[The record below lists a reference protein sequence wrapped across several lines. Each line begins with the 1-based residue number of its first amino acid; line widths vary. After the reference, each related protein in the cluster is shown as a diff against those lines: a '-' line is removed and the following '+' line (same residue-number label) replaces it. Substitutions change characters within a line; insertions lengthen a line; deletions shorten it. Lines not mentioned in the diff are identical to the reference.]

1 MLVVEYDF
9 KTIKLNYCLVL
20 LFFILIGC
28 KSTNEVTTSPVKS
41 VPIEELS
48 SVDMKTWY
56 QKDYQQDSIPGI
68 SLDKW
73 YKQNNK
79 KPKNKKIIV
88 AVIDTQID
96 LKHEDLQGQIWT
108 NLEEI
113 ANNGIDDDHNG
124 YIDDINGWSFTGT
137 KSGGYV
143 VWNSFEYVRIVNN
156 WGSLFKDKT
165 EFQIDTQYLHKYR
178 QYQRA
183 VKRLEERNKYYRNWL
198 KSLKYNIAVYPKVK
212 DTLKYFFPKE
222 DYTYHQL
229 DSMYNKYKINSKTYK
244 QRRDDNDQDLG
255 ALIDCMMANL
265 EVNHKTLENIK
276 DLEVQLDSVV
286 NKSLNLIYNERLLIG
301 DNPTIL
307 EIGYGNN
314 NVSNT
319 IKGVRTIQ
327 DHNTMVSGII
337 AANRTNEKGIKGIL
351 QNVKIMPLN
360 ISPSGDEH
368 DKDITMAIRYAVDNG
383 AKVIN
388 MSFGKEFSMHEDWV
402 LEAFKYAEEHNV
414 LLVRSA
420 GNESLNVDKNESFPR
435 DIPLGGLKE
444 ICGNFITIGSS
455 THKLDSTFVSDY
467 SNYGKNNVDLFAPGD
482 KIYTTSASNS
492 YKSDS
497 GTSLAAPMVSGTAA
511 LIWSY
516 YPNLTVTE
524 VKQIILESGTAYDIE
539 VLVPGGEGKKVKFS
553 ELSKSGKVLN
563 VYDAMELAKKVS
575 KKKR

>member
-1 MLVVEYDF
+1 MLVVKYDF
-9 KTIKLNYCLVL
+9 RKMKVNYYFGL
-20 LFFILIGC
+20 LFFILLGC
-28 KSTNEVTTSPVKS
+28 KSTNVDTNSSVKS
-41 VPIEELS
+41 VPIGELS
-48 SVDMKTWY
+48 TSVMKTWH
-56 QKDYQQDSIPGI
+56 QKDYQQDSVPGI

-73 YKQNNK
+73 YKQNCK
-79 KPKNKKIIV
+79 KPKNSEIII

-108 NLEEI
+108 NLKETP
-113 ANNGIDDDHNG
+113 NNGIDDDKNG

-143 VWNSFEYVRIVNN
+143 VWNRYEYVRIVSE
-156 WGSLFKDKT
+156 WATLFKDKT
-165 EFQIDTQYLHKYR
+165 EFQINNKDLHKYKE
-178 QYQRA
+178 YQRA
-183 VKRLEERNKYYRNWL
+183 AMTLQEKTKYYKNWL
-198 KSLKYNIAVYPKVK
+198 KSLKHNVAVYPKVK
-212 DTLKYFFPKE
+212 DTLKCFFPKE

-229 DSMYNKYKINSKTYK
+229 DSMYKKYKINDKTYK

-255 ALIDCMMANL
+255 ALIDYRMVNL
-265 EVNHKTLENIK
+265 EVNHKTLEDLK
-276 DLEVQLDSVV
+276 DMKTQLDSVV
-286 NKSLNLIYNERLLIG
+286 NKNLNLSYNERLSIG

-319 IKGVRTIQ
+319 IIGVRIIQ
-327 DHNTMVSGII
+327 DHSTMVSGII
-337 AANRTNEKGIKGIL
+337 AADRKNEKGIKGIS

-388 MSFGKEFSMHEDWV
+388 MSFSKEFSMHEDWV
-402 LEAFKYAEEHNV
+402 FEAFKYAEEHNV

-444 ICGNFITIGSS
+444 ICGNFITVGSS

-482 KIYTTSASNS
+482 QIYTTKAGNS
-492 YKSDS
+492 YGYDS

-511 LIWSY
+511 LMWSY
-516 YPNLTVTE
+516 YPNLSVQE

-563 VYDAMELAKKVS
+563 VYNAMQLAEKVS
-575 KKKR
+575 IKKR

>member
-1 MLVVEYDF
+1 
-9 KTIKLNYCLVL
+9 
-20 LFFILIGC
+20 
-28 KSTNEVTTSPVKS
+28 
-41 VPIEELS
+41 LS
-48 SVDMKTWY
+48 
-56 QKDYQQDSIPGI
+56 
-68 SLDKW
+68 
-73 YKQNNK
+73 
-79 KPKNKKIIV
+79 
-88 AVIDTQID
+88 
-96 LKHEDLQGQIWT
+96 
-108 NLEEI
+108 
-113 ANNGIDDDHNG
+113 
-124 YIDDINGWSFTGT
+124 
-137 KSGGYV
+137 
-143 VWNSFEYVRIVNN
+143 
-156 WGSLFKDKT
+156 
-165 EFQIDTQYLHKYR
+165 
-178 QYQRA
+178 
-183 VKRLEERNKYYRNWL
+183 
-198 KSLKYNIAVYPKVK
+198 
-212 DTLKYFFPKE
+212 
-222 DYTYHQL
+222 
-229 DSMYNKYKINSKTYK
+229 
-244 QRRDDNDQDLG
+244 
-255 ALIDCMMANL
+255 
-265 EVNHKTLENIK
+265 
-276 DLEVQLDSVV
+276 
-286 NKSLNLIYNERLLIG
+286 YNERLLIG